1 MERNSLN
8 DWQSVLMLLVLP
20 CLTFVFAG
28 LAAVMFLGNL
38 RMFHR
43 DMDSPLDDLDEPL
56 PPVSVLIPARDEE
69 ASIEGAVQAVLANGK
84 ASDDVSSEDVRLEV
98 IVLDDGST
106 DSTGAIVRRLAEQD
120 VRVRL
125 IEGNGLPEGWNG
137 KQHACFRLAG
147 EARYDHF
154 LFLDADV
161 RLEPTAVRQ
170 LMKRKLALRGDQAIA
185 LLSAFPHQE
194 TGTILEKMLIP
205 MMHFILLCY
214 LPFSRMRGSNHP
226 AYASG
231 CGQLF
236 LTDRE
241 SYERSG
247 THEAIQASRHDG
259 LKLPKAY
266 RKNEMLTDCIDGT
279 GIATCRMYRSAGEVI
294 RGLLKNAN
302 EGIANKRLL
311 IPFTFLLAVANLLPW
326 FTLAYALTR
335 SRSDISVTLLF
346 VGILVSAMAIA
357 QSYVPRFLGVV
368 LLKQSWLGALL
379 HPLAILLFLLLQW
392 WAFFNH
398 LVGRQVTW
406 RGRI

>member
-1 MERNSLN
+1 MN
-8 DWQSVLMLLVLP
+8 DWSSVLILVGLP
-20 CLTFVFAG
+20 CLALVFAG
-28 LAAVMFLGNL
+28 FAALMFVGNL

-43 DMDSPLDDLDEPL
+43 EMDSPLDEFDEPL

-69 ASIEGAVQAVLANGK
+69 ASIEGAVK
-84 ASDDVSSEDVRLEV
+84 AILSNDKTSDKTSDNATAGNVTLEV
-98 IVLDDGST
+98 VVLDDGST
-106 DSTGAIVRRLAEQD
+106 DATGTIVGRLAEQD
-120 VRVRL
+120 ERVRL
-125 IEGNGLPEGWNG
+125 IEGIGLPEDWNG

-161 RLEPTAVRQ
+161 RLAPTAIKQ
-170 LMKRKLALRGDQAIA
+170 LMKRKLTPRGDQPIG
-185 LLSAFPHQE
+185 LLSAFPYQE
-194 TGTILEKMLIP
+194 TGTIFEKMLIP

-214 LPFSRMRGSNHP
+214 LPFSRMRGSHHP

-241 SYERSG
+241 SYRRAG

-259 LKLPKAY
+259 LKLPKVF
-266 RKNEMLTDCIDGT
+266 RKNGMLTDCIDGT

-311 IPFTFLLAVANLLPW
+311 IPFTILLATANLLPW
-326 FTLAYALTR
+326 VTLAYALTR
-335 SRSDISVTLLF
+335 TKSEASVTLMF
-346 VGILVSAMAIA
+346 VGILVSTMAVVL
-357 QSYVPRFLGVV
+357 SYLPRFTGAV
-368 LLKQSWLGALL
+368 LLKQSWLGAVL
-379 HPLAILLFLLLQW
+379 HPFAILLFLVLQW

-398 LVGRQVTW
+398 LVGKQVTW

>member
-1 MERNSLN
+1 M
-8 DWQSVLMLLVLP
+8 
-20 CLTFVFAG
+20 T
-28 LAAVMFLGNL
+28 
-38 RMFHR
+38 
-43 DMDSPLDDLDEPL
+43 
-56 PPVSVLIPARDEE
+56 
-69 ASIEGAVQAVLANGK
+69 AVLSNGK
-84 ASDDVSSEDVRLEV
+84 TERGDVTLEV
-98 IVLDDGST
+98 VVLDDGST
-106 DSTGAIVRRLAEQD
+106 DRTGEIVRRLEQQD
-120 VRVRL
+120 DRVRL
-125 IEGNGLPEGWNG
+125 IEGIGLPDGWNG

-161 RLEPTAVRQ
+161 RLAPTAIEQ
-170 LMKRKLALRGDQAIA
+170 LMKRKLTPRGEHTIA
-185 LLSAFPHQE
+185 LLSAFPRQE

-214 LPFSRMRGSNHP
+214 LPFSRMRGSAHP

-241 SYERSG
+241 SYQRAG

-266 RKNEMLTDCIDGT
+266 RKHGMLSDCIDGT
-279 GIATCRMYRSAGEVI
+279 DIATCRMYRSAGEVI

-311 IPFTFLLAVANLLPW
+311 LPFTFLLAVANLLPW

-335 SRSDISVTLLF
+335 GRTDINSTILL
-346 VGILVSAMAIA
+346 VAVLVSLMAIV
-357 QSYVPRFLGVV
+357 QSFVPRLLGVV

-379 HPLAILLFLLLQW
+379 HPFAILLFLFLQW
-392 WAFFNH
+392 WAFANH
-398 LVGRQVTW
+398 LVGKQVTW